1 MKTHWRSIL
10 LVIVLMTATGPAAA
24 DTAGGRGSV
33 ESLGRAGTAALPALD
48 RRLALALA
56 RMDQDLLALLE
67 PATLDCA
74 GSFVESGMETCV
86 VRLDSARDA
95 AAIAISD

>member
-86 VRLDSARDA
+86 VRLDGARNA
-95 AAIAISD
+95 AAVAVSD